1 MKKLYF
7 LFFLTIGFF
16 ANAQIVNIPDANFKA
31 KLLSASAS
39 NTVASRQTPVYNPTY
54 GTWSVSNYSSIDTNG
69 DGEIQVTEARAIKWL
84 KVFNSNISDLTGIE
98 SFTELIA
105 LDCGYNVLTNL
116 NVSSLPFLQT
126 LSCYSNQLTSLNVS
140 GLANLQF
147 LSCYNNQITTLNVLN
162 LTNLRT
168 LSCYSNLLTNLN
180 VSGLSNLQSLLCYSN
195 QLSSLNVSSLA
206 NLQELRC
213 YSNLITNLNVSG
225 LTNLK
230 YLFCYSNQLTNLNV
244 SSLTS
249 LLDLRCNTNQLSSL
263 DVVALTNLQYLDCYS
278 NQLTSLNVSSLA
290 NLQELRCYYNPLS
303 MLNVYGLTNLQKL
316 HCNNTHLSSLN
327 VSGLT
332 NLYSMDCS
340 NAYLSS
346 LNVSG
351 LMNLQVLFCDNNQLT
366 NLNIKNNNLSWNSL
380 SFNYNSNLQY
390 ICADEEDLAVV
401 QSKINSYGYAS
412 SCQVNSYCSFTP
424 NGVFYQISGNTKF
437 DSNNN
442 GCDVSDSNYP
452 NLKYYF
458 ITGTNSAT
466 LISNQTGNYDI
477 SVDAGNYTITPNL
490 ENPSYFNISPASFT
504 VNFPTQTSPF
514 TQNFCVTAN
523 GVKSDVEVIL
533 LQTTPARPGFDATY
547 KLVYRNKGNQ
557 VENGIVSLTF
567 DNARLD
573 YVAANPVYNSSAMNS
588 FTWNYT
594 NLQPFETREIEIVF
608 NVNSPMEIPSVNIG
622 NVLNYTTTITTAS
635 TDETPTDNTFT
646 LDQTVVGSYDP
657 NDKTCLQGTTITP
670 TEVGKYVHYVIRFE
684 NTGTF
689 PAENIVVKDMI
700 DLAKFDITTLVPLKS
715 SHDFFTRIN
724 GNKVEFIFENINL
737 DFNDATND
745 GYVVFK
751 IKTKPTLVV
760 GNTFTNNANIY
771 FDYNFPITTN
781 TYTTT
786 VAALSTQDF
795 DFGSYFTLYPNPAK
809 DVLNIQTKQDLQV
822 NSVEIYN
829 QLGQII
835 MAVTNSV
842 NSVDVSNLSSG
853 TYFVKINSVK
863 GSANA
868 KFVKE

>member
-31 KLLSASAS
+31 KLLSANTINSIAS
-39 NTVASRQTPVYNPTY
+39 FQIPVYNSA
-54 GTWSVSNYSSIDTNG
+54 GNTWSVPSYNKIDVNN
-69 DGEIQVTEARAIKWL
+69 DGEIQVSEAQMVTYLDIGYSSI
-84 KVFNSNISDLTGIE
+84 SNLTGIE
-98 SFTELIA
+98 YF
-105 LDCGYNVLTNL
+105 TNL
-116 NVSSLPFLQT
+116 NILY
-126 LSCYSNQLTSLNVS
+126 CRNNQLTSLNLS
-140 GLANLQF
+140 PNTNLKVLNCIYNQITNLDLISCTNLLF
-147 LSCYNNQITTLNVLN
+147 LNCNYNQLVNLNLSSNNLLEYLFCENNQINTLDLITNNNLKYLSCKTNSINNLQVLSPNLTYIDCNYNQLVSLNVSSCSSLN
-162 LTNLRT
+162 ELRC
-168 LSCYSNLLTNLN
+168 SYNLLTNL
-180 VSGLSNLQSLLCYSN
+180 
-195 QLSSLNVSSLA
+195 
-206 NLQELRC
+206 
-213 YSNLITNLNVSG
+213 ITNIS
-225 LTNLK
+225 
-230 YLFCYSNQLTNLNV
+230 
-244 SSLTS
+244 
-249 LLDLRCNTNQLSSL
+249 
-263 DVVALTNLQYLDCYS
+263 
-278 NQLTSLNVSSLA
+278 
-290 NLQELRCYYNPLS
+290 
-303 MLNVYGLTNLQKL
+303 
-316 HCNNTHLSSLN
+316 
-327 VSGLT
+327 
-332 NLYSMDCS
+332 
-340 NAYLSS
+340 
-346 LNVSG
+346 
-351 LMNLQVLFCDNNQLT
+351 VLEKIECT
-366 NLNIKNNNLSWNSL
+366 NNNLLSLDLTQNNNLKSLDCGSNDLVTINLLQNHLLTYLSIQNNFLNSIDVSQNQLLELFYCDGNSL
-380 SFNYNSNLQY
+380 VILDVSNNSKINTLTCTSNNLEILNLKNGNINYSTLIFSFNPNLMY
-390 ICADEEDLAVV
+390 VCADEQDLVSV
-401 QSKINSYGYAS
+401 QQKINTYGYAAT
-412 SCQVNSYCSFTP
+412 CHVNTYCSFTP
-424 NGVFYQISGNTKF
+424 GGTFYEISGNTKF

-442 GCDVSDSNYP
+442 GCDVLDINYSNLRF
-452 NLKYYF
+452 NITEGTVTGSLIANQIANYY
-458 ITGTNSAT
+458 IPVS
-466 LISNQTGNYDI
+466 
-477 SVDAGNYTITPNL
+477 AGNHTITPNL

-567 DNARLD
+567 DDARLD

-842 NSVDVSNLSSG
+842 NAIDVSSLASG
-853 TYFVKINSVK
+853 TYFVKINSEK